1 MAHWSEP
8 YIGQPYIRG
17 EADCARLLCQ
27 VRREVFN
34 LPVPDAAE
42 VERAESRL
50 GRAAQMTDGVAAF
63 GEPVIEPK
71 DGDAVLMMCRGRP
84 SHIGVYCSING
95 EPYVLHAMENIGAV
109 VMHRIRDLFKCLLS
123 VEGYYRWK

>member
-1 MAHWSEP
+1 MAHWSES

-34 LPVPDAAE
+34 LPVPDEAE
-42 VERAESRL
+42 VERAASRL

-63 GEPVIEPK
+63 GDPVTEPS
-71 DGDAVLMMCRGRP
+71 DGDAVLMVCRGRP
-84 SHIGVYCSING
+84 SHIGVYCSVNG
-95 EPYVLHAMENIGAV
+95 EPHVLHAMENIGAV
-109 VMHRIRDLFKCLLS
+109 VLHRIRDLSKCLLM